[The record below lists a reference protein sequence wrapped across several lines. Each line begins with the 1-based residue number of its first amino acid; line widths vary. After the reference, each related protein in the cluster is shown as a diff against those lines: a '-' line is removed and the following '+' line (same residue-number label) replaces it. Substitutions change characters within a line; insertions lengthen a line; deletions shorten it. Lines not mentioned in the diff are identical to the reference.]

1 MDQTV
6 YELGQ
11 ELGALQRRLAAA
23 EQEVRQRM
31 DLITAA
37 KEKCVPLSFVHL
49 FIVSLPNICLSVSVL
64 CMLLCVGGSVMH
76 CRVYCTVLSTL
87 GTWLPVGVV
96 SLLKTPLRWRA
107 RM

>member
-1 MDQTV
+1 MPCPTFLFHFSPLQVTANRLQGALQRLEAVDQTV

-64 CMLLCVGGSVMH
+64 CILY
-76 CRVYCTVLSTL
+76 RYNTVT
-87 GTWLPVGVV
+87 
-96 SLLKTPLRWRA
+96 R
-107 RM
+107 